1 VSDIDPETDSSPETG
16 IGEPVSRA
24 SGLGFLVKREAMIFD
39 NKIDWVTR
47 LKRSLIRREARRVG
61 SYLQTRLIQGRAHA
75 MSYCKLITQASV
87 QVRRVSLGVRLG
99 SA

>member
-1 VSDIDPETDSSPETG
+1 
-16 IGEPVSRA
+16 
-24 SGLGFLVKREAMIFD
+24 MIFD

-75 MSYCKLITQASV
+75 SQRKLLTQASV